1 MKLVLLVIYV
11 LVNVLV
17 VSVLVS
23 ARGQVDVGRGR
34 DYVEV
39 VEHMVVEAVV
49 GVVALCTPTARA
61 VSGGDRL
68 LLLELEDYEDFVV

>member
-49 GVVALCTPTARA
+49 GVH
-61 VSGGDRL
+61 
-68 LLLELEDYEDFVV
+68 LES